1 MHSIALYLALAI
13 AVALLVRS
21 SKESFGGYAKLGN
34 TNFPGADLDT
44 EKVKK
49 TSECAKLCDS
59 LSGCKGFAVNKNK
72 DADGMLTCWPKG
84 DAAIVPGNRKKD
96 ISKSFYVK
104 QDHWNYAKTLG
115 QSADGLSIVAGGN
128 KDDLGR
134 GCLGKATI
142 YDNINFEGTSK
153 DLACGTG
160 DTVYMRPK
168 PGYGTSGTQTAAN
181 INVSS
186 VKIPKGLKVQ
196 LVTKLGT
203 ESQWFKSDVA
213 NVGEDFNDNVVTVRV
228 RAA

>member
-1 MHSIALYLALAI
+1 MHTIALYLALAI

-49 TSECAKLCDS
+49 TSQCAKICDG
-59 LSGCKGFAVNKNK
+59 LSACKGFAVNKNK

-84 DAAIVPGNRKKD
+84 EAAIVPGNRKKD
-96 ISKSFYVK
+96 ISKSFYVD

-115 QSADGLSIVAGGN
+115 QSADGLSIVAGEN

-134 GCLGKATI
+134 GCLGSATI
-142 YDNINFEGTSK
+142 YDNINFEGSSK
-153 DLACGTG
+153 KLACGTG
-160 DTVYMRPK
+160 DTVYTRPRS
-168 PGYGTSGTQTAAN
+168 SGTQILAN

-196 LVTKLGT
+196 LVTKAGT